1 MRMRM
6 VVVAVWIACHAG
18 MSSVYAD
25 PISLQSG
32 VESAI
37 TPQQSA
43 DARVALEAMAL
54 SLRAV
59 RSGTCRMQCRY
70 QYDPNEKGQG
80 KHSDTGE
87 NIFIAF
93 DKTQDLY
100 RYDDLETRYSGLPN
114 QKIVR
119 PDVVL
124 VCSAAWKT
132 GGPSP
137 IRTIIRRS
145 RTDVDNPFK
154 HQRDP
159 YVTVLAGCVSNR
171 MHLTHSGSLDRF
183 LDQTL
188 PTATVISYEKTDPDL
203 VRMTVRHESL
213 GLKATV
219 EYDLTLNS
227 TQGYVPVRVLMRHNA
242 TKSAAWT
249 DPDVIETEWI
259 PANGVYVPKRSQS
272 RGTYSKKS
280 ELTFEMDWKYVNEP
294 LHPAL
299 FSEEALSPKKG
310 DRVVVAQ
317 ADKHVVERIVG
328 FEVPKLPA
336 RQPDPPPR
344 RLRFALILLANAL
357 AFGAVFYLL
366 RRRRLASRKS

>member
-1 MRMRM
+1 MRTVITIVMAFLAM
-6 VVVAVWIACHAG
+6 NTDSA
-18 MSSVYAD
+18 YAD
-25 PISLQSG
+25 SAPLPTVVKI
-32 VESAI
+32 AI
-37 TPQQSA
+37 TPQQTA
-43 DARVALEAMAL
+43 DARVALEAMSL

-70 QYDPNEKGQG
+70 QYDPNDAGEG

-100 RYDDLETRYSGLPN
+100 RYDDLDTLHSGLPN

-119 PDVVL
+119 ADIVL
-124 VCSAAWKT
+124 GAAAAWKT

-137 IRTIIRRS
+137 IRTIMRRS
-145 RTDVDNPFK
+145 RGDVDNPFK
-154 HQRDP
+154 RHRDP
-159 YVTVLAGCVSNR
+159 FVSVLADCRSND
-171 MHLTHSGSLDRF
+171 MHKTHTGLLDRF

-188 PTATVISYEKTDPDL
+188 PASSLIFCEKAKPDL
-203 VRMTVRHESL
+203 MRVIVRHESA

-227 TQGYVPVRVLMRHNA
+227 TQGYVPVRVLVRHNA
-242 TKSAAWT
+242 TITSEWT
-249 DPDVIETEWI
+249 VPDVIETEWI
-259 PANGVYVPKRSQS
+259 AVNGVYVPTRSKSVGTFS
-272 RGTYSKKS
+272 RKS
-280 ELTFEMDWKYVNEP
+280 ELTFDMDWQSVNEP
-294 LHPAL
+294 LSLAL
-299 FSEEALSPKKG
+299 FSEEAFSPRKG

-328 FEVPKLPA
+328 FELPKQPA

-344 RLRFALILLANAL
+344 RLRFAIILLVNSL
-357 AFGAVFYLL
+357 VVGAVFYFLI
-366 RRRRLASRKS
+366 RRRRASLKS